1 MRKILFFIPLFLWTC
16 GGGGSS
22 PTEPTIE
29 PPVVQNFTLST
40 FVNTPVEVSL
50 SGVESEG
57 LPLSFG
63 ITTQP
68 INGMI
73 ELEGAN
79 GTYTPNLNFIGTD
92 SFAYIATSPNGQS
105 NIGLVQ
111 VTVSK
116 DENNFELIFS
126 IENRGFE
133 ARDFTE
139 LTDGSIVIGG
149 VAQNS
154 GGFSNQQMYIIGLN
168 NDFEEIWRKYIGPT
182 NTAYMRKIES
192 SNDGGF
198 IVFGANE
205 NSFYLQKF
213 TSSGNL
219 EWSQSYSN
227 SDYFNADDMCILDDG
242 NIVMVG
248 QTNINGYTQNLIT
261 IVDSNGNLQSENTY
275 GDNGYDSHGRA
286 VTKSNDGGF
295 LVAGDKKRQNS
306 SGFYGKPEIMK
317 FSSTGEFEWSNNFY
331 FGSNEQRYA
340 EDPWAVTQD
349 QNGNYYITVHINGG
363 SNDSNDN
370 TVLFKVNSQ
379 GTLQWDIQYYNRVR
393 YDIESTYDNSII
405 VSGRSSDLY
414 DLLVYKFDS
423 NGSLI
428 AEKNFGDSLN
438 YNVGEAIKE
447 LSNGNYAI
455 LGARNYSVGSNV
467 DARFIIINNN
477 LD

>member
-1 MRKILFFIPLFLWTC
+1 MKKILFIIPFFLWTC

-22 PTEPTIE
+22 PTEPKIE

-40 FVNTPVEVSL
+40 FVNTPIEFSL
-50 SGVESEG
+50 SGVESEN

-68 INGMI
+68 INGSI
-73 ELEGAN
+73 ELDGVN

-92 SFAYIATSPNGQS
+92 SFTYIATSTNGQS

-111 VTVSK
+111 VTVSR

-133 ARDFTE
+133 SRDFAE
-139 LTDGSIVIGG
+139 LIDGSIVIGG
-149 VAQNS
+149 IAENY
-154 GGFSNQQMYIIGLN
+154 GGFINQQSYLIGLN
-168 NDFEEIWRKYIGPT
+168 SSFEEIWRKYTGPT
-182 NTAYMRKIES
+182 GNSTYMKKIKSTA
-192 SNDGGF
+192 DGGF
-198 IVFGANE
+198 IVFGLHE
-205 NSFYLQKF
+205 SSFYLEKF
-213 TSSGNL
+213 TSLGDL
-219 EWSQSYSN
+219 EWSQSYS
-227 SDYFNADDMCILDDG
+227 SVGSADGVDILDDST
-242 NIVMVG
+242 IVMVG
-248 QTNINGYTQNLIT
+248 GTNINGYSQSIIT

-275 GDNGYDSHGRA
+275 GENGYGSRA
-286 VTKSNDGGF
+286 RAITKSNDGGF
-295 LVAGDKKRQNS
+295 LVAGQKKRQNS
-306 SGFYGKPEIMK
+306 SGWYGKPEIMK
-317 FSSTGEFEWSNNFY
+317 FSSTGELEWSNSFY
-331 FGSNEQRYA
+331 FGQR
-340 EDPWAVTQD
+340 EDRFGEFPWAVTQD
-349 QNGNYYITVHINGG
+349 QNNNYYITVSI
-363 SNDSNDN
+363 DADN
-370 TVLFKVNSQ
+370 HSVLFKVNSQ
-379 GTLQWDIQYYNRVR
+379 GTLQWDIYYTTWVR
-393 YDIESTYDNSII
+393 YDIDSTFDNSII

-455 LGARNYSVGSNV
+455 LGARSYLGGSND